1 MASEPERIVLTYQ
14 DLQDLPED
22 RNRYEIYEGEL
33 AVTAAPTPRHQAVV
47 RRLLVLLDGYVSA
60 HDLGEVFD
68 APIDVKLSDI
78 SVVEPD
84 LVYIAKS
91 RQEIIGE
98 RFIEGPPD
106 LVVEVL
112 SPSTASRDR
121 RAKRA
126 LYAHHGVPHY
136 WLFDLTEQT
145 AVALTLVTN
154 RYQQVAK
161 AGPDEVFSAPP
172 FPDLA
177 VPLEGVFR
185 EQFRGNGN

>member
-1 MASEPERIVLTYQ
+1 MASQPERIVLTYQ

-33 AVTAAPTPRHQAVV
+33 EISGPPTPRHQAVLGQ
-47 RRLLVLLDGYVSA
+47 LLILLNGHVSA
-60 HDLGEVFD
+60 HGLGEVF
-68 APIDVKLSDI
+68 PSPLDVKLSDI

-84 LVYIAKS
+84 LVYVAKA

-106 LVVEVL
+106 LVIEVL

-121 RAKRA
+121 RAKRG
-126 LYAHHGVPHY
+126 LYARHGVPHY
-136 WLFDLTEQT
+136 WLFDLEEQS
-145 AVALTLVTN
+145 AVALNLVGTH
-154 RYQQVAK
+154 YQQVA
-161 AGPDEVFSAPP
+161 APSGEDVFFAPP

-177 VPLEGVFR
+177 ISLEQVFR
-185 EQFRGNGN
+185 DQFPRKGG

>member
-1 MASEPERIVLTYQ
+1 MASQPERIVLTYQ

-22 RNRYEIYEGEL
+22 RNRYEIFEGEL
-33 AVTAAPTPRHQAVV
+33 EVTAAPTPRHQTVV
-47 RRLLVLLDGYVSA
+47 RRLLVLLDGYISA

-68 APIDVKLSDI
+68 APLDVKLSDI

-84 LVYIAKS
+84 LVYVAKA

-121 RAKRA
+121 RAKRG
-126 LYAHHGVPHY
+126 LYARHGVPHY
-136 WLFDLTEQT
+136 WLFDLEEQS
-145 AVALTLVTN
+145 AVALKLVGH
-154 RYQQVAK
+154 RYQQVVTAS
-161 AGPDEVFSAPP
+161 GEDVFSAPP

-177 VPLEGVFR
+177 ISLEQVFR
-185 EQFRGNGN
+185 DQFRRHGK